1 MKKKKISLKNLI
13 YDNRFVLTLSIIAA
27 VIIWIVVAIQASPE
41 DDRIVKDVPVKIE
54 ISNNVSNLG
63 LQMFG
68 NTDFTVEVK
77 VHGKRYDV
85 AESVLTKDDIS
96 VVAKTNYVDSTG
108 SQTLK
113 LEVTPKDPNKANYEI
128 VSLSQDSINV
138 YFDYY
143 KEGEYT
149 LQTDIIYDGASYV
162 TNGLIAE
169 TPVLSANTVKLSG
182 PVTEMV
188 KIKKVVARVTLN
200 KKLSATTTLDAEIIP
215 LSEYGGKL
223 QYITVNDGIADIT
236 MTLPVYQRAELP
248 TTVTFKN
255 APAVADIDFYML
267 GAGKNEIT
275 IDLTTLNG
283 VKIMSGETKLKVTVE
298 MSGVTSEKNSV
309 SANNVSFINVPTGY
323 KAVLTQTKIPSVE
336 VVGPESELK
345 KISSEQLFAEVDL
358 SNADPTRSH
367 GTAYARAYVKDSN
380 NCWVHNR
387 YTVSYRLEK
396 VQ

>member
-1 MKKKKISLKNLI
+1 
-13 YDNRFVLTLSIIAA
+13 
-27 VIIWIVVAIQASPE
+27 
-41 DDRIVKDVPVKIE
+41 
-54 ISNNVSNLG
+54 
-63 LQMFG
+63 
-68 NTDFTVEVK
+68 
-77 VHGKRYDV
+77 
-85 AESVLTKDDIS
+85 
-96 VVAKTNYVDSTG
+96 
-108 SQTLK
+108 
-113 LEVTPKDPNKANYEI
+113 
-128 VSLSQDSINV
+128 
-138 YFDYY
+138 
-143 KEGEYT
+143 
-149 LQTDIIYDGASYV
+149 
-162 TNGLIAE
+162 
-169 TPVLSANTVKLSG
+169 
-182 PVTEMV
+182 MV

-255 APAVADIDFYML
+255 APAVYASKPPAFTCSPARLNFTMDATKLASLTELSVAD
-267 GAGKNEIT
+267 

>member
-1 MKKKKISLKNLI
+1 MKKKKISFKNLI
-13 YDNRFVLTLSIIAA
+13 YDNRFVLALSIIAA

-41 DDRIVKDVPVKIE
+41 DDRIIKDVPVKIE

-77 VHGKRYDV
+77 VHGKRYEV

-113 LEVTPKDPNKANYEI
+113 LEVTAKDPSKANYEI

-149 LQTDIIYDGASYV
+149 LQPDVVYDGASYV

-182 PVTEMV
+182 PVTEMA

-200 KKLSATTTLDAEIIP
+200 KKISATTTLDAEIIP

-223 QYITVNDGIADIT
+223 QYITVNDGLADIT
-236 MTLPVYQRAELP
+236 MTLPIYQRAELP
-248 TTVTFKN
+248 TTVTFKMRLPLMR
-255 APAVADIDFYML
+255 ATRPRLPV
-267 GAGKNEIT
+267 
-275 IDLTTLNG
+275 
-283 VKIMSGETKLKVTVE
+283 
-298 MSGVTSEKNSV
+298 
-309 SANNVSFINVPTGY
+309 VPRD
-323 KAVLTQTKIPSVE
+323 S
-336 VVGPESELK
+336 
-345 KISSEQLFAEVDL
+345 ISLW
-358 SNADPTRSH
+358 TRRSS
-367 GTAYARAYVKDSN
+367 RP
-380 NCWVHNR
+380 
-387 YTVSYRLEK
+387 
-396 VQ
+396 

>member
-1 MKKKKISLKNLI
+1 MKKKKISFKNLI
-13 YDNRFVLTLSIIAA
+13 YDNRFVLALSIIAA

-41 DDRIVKDVPVKIE
+41 DDRIIKDVPVKIE

-77 VHGKRYDV
+77 VHGKRYEV

-113 LEVTPKDPNKANYEI
+113 LEVTAKDPSKANYEI

-149 LQTDIIYDGASYV
+149 LQPDVVYDGASYV

-182 PVTEMV
+182 PVTEMA

-200 KKLSATTTLDAEIIP
+200 KKISATTTLDAEIIP

-223 QYITVNDGIADIT
+223 QYITVNDGLADIT
-236 MTLPVYQRAELP
+236 MTLPIYQRAELP

-255 APAVADIDFYML
+255 APAAYASNPPAFTCSPARLNFTMDATKLSSITELSVADIDFYML
-267 GAGKNEIT
+267 GAGRNEIT
-275 IDLTTLNG
+275 IDLTTLSG
-283 VKIMSGETKLKVTVE
+283 VKVMSGET
-298 MSGVTSEKNSV
+298 NS
-309 SANNVSFINVPTGY
+309 
-323 KAVLTQTKIPSVE
+323 
-336 VVGPESELK
+336 
-345 KISSEQLFAEVDL
+345 
-358 SNADPTRSH
+358 RS
-367 GTAYARAYVKDSN
+367 
-380 NCWVHNR
+380 
-387 YTVSYRLEK
+387 RLR
-396 VQ
+396 